1 MNKVGIHYGFWS
13 HDWDKIS
20 YIPFIQKAARL
31 GFDICFISEKIAE
44 YPVKIDR
51 FGIMD

>member
-1 MNKVGIHYGFWS
+1 MNKAGIHYGFWS

-31 GFDICFISEKIAE
+31 GFGTF
-44 YPVKIDR
+44 VNNLMNR
-51 FGIMD
+51 